1 MIVNKSTNTETGS
14 DRRSLTLLHDVG
26 PADLALPISPDLN
39 SIVQSPVARRK
50 VVQALAADPRARLT
64 IAVGD
69 GAIVGRAMVAPS
81 FGRWQSLPR
90 VREFGIE
97 VARGWRR
104 HGVAT
109 ALMAAALAD
118 PAVEEEIL
126 LAFTLPAAWDTDSAG
141 LCQRD
146 YGRLLGALVGRAGFR
161 PTGTDEPEVSL
172 QHDAALLVR
181 VGTRVPP
188 VAVAAFER
196 ARYRGREAE
205 HAPASDARPTLAGH
219 SQAAAVETEVSDSVK
234 SAHRETAKPGVTLT
248 RPAG

>member
-1 MIVNKSTNTETGS
+1 MNRITNIRIGAEG
-14 DRRSLTLLHDVG
+14 RCLTLLHDVG
-26 PADLALPISPDLN
+26 PADLTLPISPDLN
-39 SIVQSPVARRK
+39 SIIPSPVVRRK

-64 IAVGD
+64 IAVAD
-69 GAIVGRAMVAPS
+69 GAIIGRAMVAPS

-90 VREFGIE
+90 VREFGLE

-188 VAVAAFER
+188 AAVAAFEH
-196 ARYRGREAE
+196 ARYHRRKAE
-205 HAPASDARPTLAGH
+205 HAAASDARPTLAGH
-219 SQAAAVETEVSDSVK
+219 SQTAAVETATRDLVT
-234 SAHRETAKPGVTLT
+234 AAGRETTERDITLT
-248 RPAG
+248 RPAR